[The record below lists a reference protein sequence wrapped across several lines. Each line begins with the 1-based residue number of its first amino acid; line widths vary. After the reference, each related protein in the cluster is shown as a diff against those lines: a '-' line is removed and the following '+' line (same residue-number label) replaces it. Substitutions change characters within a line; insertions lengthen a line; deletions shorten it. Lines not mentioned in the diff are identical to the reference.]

1 MSSPMP
7 VGRLRRGNNGIP
19 DLNNHNDS
27 GRRRRSKNNNSNNN
41 FSTPSPPDAAAHTS
55 VTPRAAT
62 TAASAAGGNH
72 YYSSVSSSAVNGG
85 GVSKFLEKV
94 VVAIDSNKKIT
105 KNALEWALTNVLV
118 HPGETII
125 LLVLLPTQKPAAGV
139 ASSSSSKGITKNEVE
154 KNLHHS
160 CMLMVEEL
168 QVIYASKKI
177 NIEVKMVEPNG
188 QDTVANEAKNLGAT
202 WIVLDRHLKKE
213 GKCCVELLQCNIVVV
228 NISESKILKLILKQ
242 TGSSPHVIQPTNIQ
256 STLEAP
262 LQEVERKS
270 KNTQNP
276 SREFAQYHYC
286 GEQPR
291 NRAVVYSMDPTV
303 PCKPTLRVASRSAS
317 RASSRR
323 DSPVKMLQRES
334 PAKLLSGGGS
344 GGGGGSS
351 SNSSS
356 RDQSPRQLEITRTG
370 YHEEREVGQ
379 SLRVILQD
387 NVAMDQ
393 SPFNGGSPS
402 GYQGDYEPAND
413 SPILRPTK
421 QGKTTDGA
429 TGNNNR
435 NRMAMML
442 SKHNLPGPP
451 PLCSICQH
459 KSPMF
464 GKPPLRYTYM
474 ELERA
479 TGGFSQ
485 ANFLAEGGY
494 GSVHRGVLSDGQA
507 VAVKQYKL
515 ASMQGDKEF
524 CSEVEILS
532 CAQHRNVVMLVGFC
546 IEGKRRLL
554 VYEFVCNGSLDL
566 HLYDQERT
574 PLEWASR
581 QKIAL
586 GTARG
591 LRYLH
596 QECRVGCIVH
606 RDLRPNNIVVTHDF
620 EPMVGDFGLA
630 RWQPDG
636 QSSVETRVLGTFG
649 YLAPEYTQ
657 HGQVTNKL
665 DVYSFGVVLLELV
678 TGRKAIDITR
688 PKGEQCLTEWAR
700 PLLEEKGTIPIDP
713 RLDNR
718 APPVAA
724 YFAERIPH
732 TYMGRRSTGLEP
744 IIKKAT
750 SPMTTTTTTTTTT
763 TREET
768 ENPNSNLDA
777 HQSDQESFYS
787 SPNGDF
793 GSYNIEYTPP
803 FESTRSPTTTT
814 TTKDFNS
821 RLNVVTT
828 PSPPPPPP
836 PVAMHSASNLSF
848 EALKSAYADKGYYAP
863 VSAAAYESYS
873 LGKDF

>member
-7 VGRLRRGNNGIP
+7 VARLRRGNNGIP

-27 GRRRRSKNNNSNNN
+27 GRRRRSNNNNNN
-41 FSTPSPPDAAAHTS
+41 NYFSTPSPPDAAAHTS

-125 LLVLLPTQKPAAGV
+125 LLVLLPTQKPVHRKWGLPIPFQILGKRWGSVAAEQGLPAAGV

-262 LQEVERKS
+262 LQGVERKS

-276 SREFAQYHYC
+276 SREFTQYHYC
-286 GEQPR
+286 GEQPSIVTR
-291 NRAVVYSMDPTV
+291 NGVQNNSSSSNQTTPLSSPEEEVTTPFTASNAGGGSSEHGISTSENTSAEIDTARQNHTFHSKRMAANSVIVSPVLSLSSPPELAFRGSSNRKLKPTKILSEAKIPPPKPPSGNRAVVYSMDPTV
-303 PCKPTLRVASRSAS
+303 PCRPTSRVASRSAS

-351 SNSSS
+351 SSSS

-413 SPILRPTK
+413 SPLLRPTK

-515 ASMQGDKEF
+515 ASTQGDKEF

-649 YLAPEYTQ
+649 Y
-657 HGQVTNKL
+657 G
-665 DVYSFGVVLLELV
+665 
-678 TGRKAIDITR
+678 
-688 PKGEQCLTEWAR
+688 
-700 PLLEEKGTIPIDP
+700 IP
-713 RLDNR
+713 N
-718 APPVAA
+718 
-724 YFAERIPH
+724 
-732 TYMGRRSTGLEP
+732 P
-744 IIKKAT
+744 I
-750 SPMTTTTTTTTTT
+750 
-763 TREET
+763 E
-768 ENPNSNLDA
+768 
-777 HQSDQESFYS
+777 H
-787 SPNGDF
+787 
-793 GSYNIEYTPP
+793 
-803 FESTRSPTTTT
+803 
-814 TTKDFNS
+814 
-821 RLNVVTT
+821 
-828 PSPPPPPP
+828 
-836 PVAMHSASNLSF
+836 
-848 EALKSAYADKGYYAP
+848 
-863 VSAAAYESYS
+863 
-873 LGKDF
+873 